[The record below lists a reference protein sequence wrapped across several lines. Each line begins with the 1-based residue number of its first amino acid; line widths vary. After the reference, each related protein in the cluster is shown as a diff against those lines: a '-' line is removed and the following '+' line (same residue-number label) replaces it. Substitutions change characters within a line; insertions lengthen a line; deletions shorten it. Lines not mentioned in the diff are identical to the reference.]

1 MMECVVN
8 PTPMSNSDSNM
19 RSLFAPE
26 DIVRWK
32 KEHKRLTQQR
42 EVINMQINAL
52 DRMLSGADLYGA
64 AQGRHDIDVPLFTA
78 AQENTPAADPAPLTP
93 PATMHEAI
101 VRAVQQ
107 HPKGLEPREI
117 AAALKAAP
125 DLSPK
130 IKQSH
135 PNYLYTALARL
146 VNKDEIYKSGSVY
159 KIKNRAADPAQKV

>member
-1 MMECVVN
+1 
-8 PTPMSNSDSNM
+8 
-19 RSLFAPE
+19 
-26 DIVRWK
+26 
-32 KEHKRLTQQR
+32 
-42 EVINMQINAL
+42 
-52 DRMLSGADLYGA
+52 MLSGADLYGA
-64 AQGRHDIDVPLFTA
+64 ARGQLGMPLFDG
-78 AQENTPAADPAPLTP
+78 AQEAKAAPEPVSPAA

-101 VRAVQQ
+101 LRAVQQ

-146 VNKDEIYKSGSVY
+146 VNKDEIYKSGTVY
-159 KIKNRAADPAQKV
+159 KIKNRAPDAAQKV